1 MSMLLRTIR
10 KISNFTNIKSSD
22 SFVGRWS
29 VPNSIDLDKN
39 INLIID
45 RNNNDHCGTCHVSSS
60 PSSAPPPSFSKI
72 KTQLEDVNDDKYYL
86 PYIM

>member
-29 VPNSIDLDKN
+29 VPNSIDIDKN

-45 RNNNDHCGTCHVSSS
+45 RNNNDHCGTCHTSNSPS
-60 PSSAPPPSFSKI
+60 PSSSKI